1 MVFDPI
7 ANMISVI
14 KNGYLAKKSA
24 VEIPFSLHKEKIVKV
39 LEKEG
44 FIESVDIKKDP
55 KTDHKFLL
63 VKLSYKDKKPVL
75 TEIKQVS
82 KPSRR
87 TYVPFSK
94 VPKVL
99 GGLGFS
105 IISTSQGVFST
116 SEVRKRHLGG
126 EIICHVW

>member
-24 VEIPFSLHKEKIVKV
+24 VEIPYSSHKEKIARV
-39 LEKEG
+39 LERES
-44 FIESVDIKKDP
+44 FVESVEVKKDT
-55 KTDHKFLL
+55 KTEHRFLL

-75 TEIKQVS
+75 AEIKQVS

-87 TYVPFSK
+87 SYVPFSK

-126 EIICHVW
+126 EVICHVW